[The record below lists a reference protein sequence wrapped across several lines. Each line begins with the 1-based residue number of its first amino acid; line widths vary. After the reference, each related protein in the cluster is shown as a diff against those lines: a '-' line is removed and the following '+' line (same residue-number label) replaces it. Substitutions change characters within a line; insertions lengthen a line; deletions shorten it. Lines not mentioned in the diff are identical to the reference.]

1 MSLVM
6 SDLGDKTLRV
16 AKVYKELLS
25 DNEKDK
31 VFLSEYNK
39 EMKDNAKSESKE
51 YTDLSID
58 QYNQNV
64 VNESIDYSK
73 NKDFI
78 IITSLS
84 ELKIDI
90 VYKGLTTFSAKIKS
104 IEDKY
109 NHKLITMTNDDKLIV
124 I

>member
-39 EMKDNAKSESKE
+39 EMKDNAKSEGKE